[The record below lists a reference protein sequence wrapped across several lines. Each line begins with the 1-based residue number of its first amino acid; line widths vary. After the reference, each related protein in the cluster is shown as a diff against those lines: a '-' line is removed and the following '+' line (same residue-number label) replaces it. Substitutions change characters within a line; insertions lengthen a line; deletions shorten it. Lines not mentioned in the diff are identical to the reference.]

1 MKNWFEKY
9 NSKRENN
16 NIRMSNSNGETPIN
30 INITKDSKSSDE
42 IYNEF
47 KDYIIKNNIV
57 LQDENVKNREL
68 VKSLECK
75 IETYED
81 NEDKNDVRIRYM
93 KGLLQNL
100 NELKIEY
107 NNITKRTEVQL
118 KNANNFNK
126 VSLKLYKE
134 ICYISILM
142 QIAVEIIINTF
153 TIYYIFPLILNTI
166 LIGMLSYGGIHIKNN
181 YHKLIIEKKKLNS
194 ENSSIGIEIT
204 SIKNEIKKT
213 EEACLSLDNWIC
225 EI

>member
-1 MKNWFEKY
+1 
-9 NSKRENN
+9 
-16 NIRMSNSNGETPIN
+16 MSNSNGETPIN
-30 INITKDSKSSDE
+30 INITKDSKSSEE

-153 TIYYIFPLILNTI
+153 TIYYIFPLIVNAI

-194 ENSSIGIEIT
+194 ENCSIGIEIT

>member
-1 MKNWFEKY
+1 
-9 NSKRENN
+9 
-16 NIRMSNSNGETPIN
+16 MSNSNGETPIN
-30 INITKDSKSSDE
+30 INITKDSKSSEE

-153 TIYYIFPLILNTI
+153 TIYYIFPLIVNAI